1 MAWTAKRLEP
11 KTRPISLQQLNPPV
25 ERQASRNHGVASLFL
40 CLASLPLVYREA
52 LKCRVGA
59 KKGVRKMGQRQTETY
74 LDTRAIYS
82 EAEYLSAIL
91 LWLQGYSGPLGGVP
105 KALIS
110 EASHEIADENVWG
123 DVVIV
128 PSCVSARSSYE

>member
-1 MAWTAKRLEP
+1 M
-11 KTRPISLQQLNPPV
+11 SGGSQ
-25 ERQASRNHGVASLFL
+25 
-40 CLASLPLVYREA
+40 
-52 LKCRVGA
+52 
-59 KKGVRKMGQRQTETY
+59 KGVRKMGQRRTETY

-82 EAEYLSAIL
+82 EAEYLSAVL

-110 EASHEIADENVWG
+110 EASHEVADENVWG